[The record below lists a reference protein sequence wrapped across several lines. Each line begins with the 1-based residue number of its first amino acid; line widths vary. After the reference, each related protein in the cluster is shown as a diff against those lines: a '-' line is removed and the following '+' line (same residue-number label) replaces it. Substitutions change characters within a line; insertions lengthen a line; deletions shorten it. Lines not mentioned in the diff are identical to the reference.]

1 MFKSG
6 AKAKIYG
13 CRKNQI
19 HFTYSMCIYIY
30 LQIYNIYKYSN
41 LAQELIYLVVAKNKS
56 TSRMVCVYIHMY
68 ALLYTNIL
76 NSVAQ
81 EQMSFGRV
89 DLTFLADS
97 V

>member
-1 MFKSG
+1 
-6 AKAKIYG
+6 
-13 CRKNQI
+13 
-19 HFTYSMCIYIY
+19 MCIYIY

-68 ALLYTNIL
+68 AMLYTNIL